1 MTAATARPR
10 PPRAARDRAGAREPA
25 KTLPVARVLVDVP
38 LAHLDRPY
46 DYLVSEP
53 DSAAAVPGS
62 RVRVRFAGRLV
73 NGFVIARL
81 AESDHPGRLG
91 FLDRV
96 VSAEPVLTPEIAEL
110 ARVVAE
116 RYAGSTADVLRL
128 AVPPRH
134 ARSEAEIPDS
144 PPPCVTSMARD
155 VDGEP
160 DDEPTGCGRAAGRR
174 CRGSLRRRAGRRLAA
189 LSGRGGVSRRD
200 RSRASGPRGVA
211 GHARRGLAEAIGRS
225 SRSGGGCRARGP
237 ADRAGRQGPGQAGRR
252 ARRRPGNGPTRHSVR
267 RPRSGGTVPPV
278 SGRQPGTATGGCR
291 NKGGGFR
298 AGCRPRSGGRLR

>member
-1 MTAATARPR
+1 MTAATAIPR
-10 PPRAARDRAGAREPA
+10 PPRAARERAGAREPA
-25 KTLPVARVLVDVP
+25 QTLPVARVLVDVP

-46 DYLVSEP
+46 DYLVAEP

-134 ARSEAEIPDS
+134 ARTEAEVPAGAS
-144 PPPCVTSMARD
+144 ELTA
-155 VDGEP
+155 G
-160 DDEPTGCGRAAGRR
+160 GAAGD
-174 CRGSLRRRAGRRLAA
+174 GNGAEAASAGPAVADPGAAPAVRAG
-189 LSGRGGVSRRD
+189 
-200 RSRASGPRGVA
+200 
-211 GHARRGLAEAIGRS
+211 
-225 SRSGGGCRARGP
+225 
-237 ADRAGRQGPGQAGRR
+237 
-252 ARRRPGNGPTRHSVR
+252 
-267 RPRSGGTVPPV
+267 
-278 SGRQPGTATGGCR
+278 GTAGW
-291 NKGGGFR
+291 
-298 AGCRPRSGGRLR
+298 GR